1 MTAVRDACSSEKLS
15 DVQIVL
21 ELFRTARNFQLTTV
35 EQLVAECKQLF
46 PDLPEERRRV
56 CFGKLADMLEKN
68 Q

>member
-1 MTAVRDACSSEKLS
+1 MTAVQDACSSEKLS

-21 ELFRTARNFQLTTV
+21 ELFRAARNFQLTTV

>member
-1 MTAVRDACSSEKLS
+1 MTDVRDACSSEKLS

-21 ELFRTARNFQLTTV
+21 ELFRAARNFQLTTV